1 MKTKALLKVIWRVA
15 TRSYV
20 RSLGVA
26 VALGCIIL
34 WATALRADEAPPS
47 VESKAEGLTN
57 RIKELGGRILLDA
70 ATETTG
76 VSQLDKW
83 VDIYSST
90 PTVSVANN
98 HANLYLK
105 NSTKQICARFDDG
118 SSGCFSVTN
127 STTTLVSHTKAQF
140 GSIIPA
146 SAGQDYY
153 CSDCT
158 TLDTCV
164 STGTTVGAF
173 ASPVSRTTAC
183 N

>member
-1 MKTKALLKVIWRVA
+1 MRLYNKTSWHRVAWRVA
-15 TRSYV
+15 TV
-20 RSLGVA
+20 CFFGVA
-26 VALGCIIL
+26 VALGGLIL
-34 WATALRADEAPPS
+34 SWADDDTATS
-47 VESKAEGLTN
+47 VGSKAEGLTS

-70 ATETTG
+70 ASETTG
-76 VSQLDKW
+76 VAQIDRW
-83 VDIYSST
+83 IDVFSST
-90 PTVSVANN
+90 PTVTVGTN
-98 HANLYLK
+98 HANVYLK

-118 SSGCFSVTN
+118 STGCFQITT
-127 STTTLVSHTKAQF
+127 STLTLVSHTKAQF
-140 GSIIPA
+140 GSIVPA